1 MDSGGAE
8 WKYTSN
14 SNMCLLEIH
23 LGKIKAG
30 QWRVSLIGL
39 PIKTLSSVDR
49 GGYVCDRSMMRPCS
63 GHHLSLQCMTH
74 RKLNDLFY
82 LMKYIVLFELYN
94 SGQRCMCVVRTETY
108 LKMWMV
114 QIVVT

>member
-63 GHHLSLQCMTH
+63 GQHLSLQCMTH

-94 SGQRCMCVVRTETY
+94 SGQRCMCVGRTETY

-114 QIVVT
+114 QILVT